1 MIYSTFDTG
10 NYYIIP
16 GSPAEAWKG
25 ENAMNLY
32 QDNQHMKMG
41 YEPAELFIAIVGNQ
55 FMYRGLWLE
64 HALILQALLPLF
76 ADFTSDNNSISHPRI
91 VVLSSDSTSS
101 YSMAVE
107 VWIIVVSF
115 YHCFLFMHILI
126 H

>member
-10 NYYIIP
+10 NYYVIP
-16 GSPAEAWKG
+16 GSPAEVWKG
-25 ENAMNLY
+25 ETAMNLY
-32 QDNQHMKMG
+32 KDNQRMKMG
-41 YEPAELFIAIVGNQ
+41 YEPDEVLIAIVGSQ

-76 ADFTSDNNSISHPRI
+76 ADFSSGNNSNSHPKI
-91 VVLSSDSTSS
+91 IVLSSDSTSS